1 VEHAA
6 SGFRLYDSEQQYS
19 LLASYGDDPGVA
31 CVDWE
36 ALSLWFLGQPDQAL
50 LKAEEAI
57 RLAEDHIYSLANA
70 RAQRAY
76 LHQFRREV
84 GEAAE
89 WAQSAVTLAHEQGFP
104 FREATGTV
112 LLGWAVALKFGH
124 EEGIGMLR
132 QGLETCREIGA
143 ELDRPYFLALLAE
156 ACSALDR
163 HEEGLYAL
171 AEALATVENSRAF
184 FYEAEL
190 HRLTGS
196 LLLKAGSLHVQQVE
210 ASFQTALEIA
220 RRQGA
225 KSLELRA
232 AVSLA
237 RLWRQ
242 QDKAAEGRQLVS
254 EIYSGFDEGFDAPD
268 LQRAQEVLGQPR

>member
-1 VEHAA
+1 
-6 SGFRLYDSEQQYS
+6 
-19 LLASYGDDPGVA
+19 
-31 CVDWE
+31 
-36 ALSLWFLGQPDQAL
+36 LSLWFLGQPDQAL

-84 GEAAE
+84 SETAE

-104 FREATGTV
+104 FREATGMV
-112 LLGWAVALKFGH
+112 LLGWAVAVSFGH

-163 HEEGLYAL
+163 HEEGLYVL
-171 AEALATVENSRAF
+171 VEALATVKNSRTF

-196 LLLKAGSLHVQQVE
+196 LLLKAGSFHLQQVE

-254 EIYSGFDEGFDAPD
+254 EIYSGFREGFDAPD
-268 LQRAQEVLGQPR
+268 LQRAQEILGQPS